1 MDPDDFRTAFIPD
14 QAPRLTRR
22 RLLRGL
28 GVGLAGLSIAP
39 IVAACGGS
47 AATAT
52 PPPATKATSTSSSSS
67 SSTAAAAT
75 SSSASSSSSAATSQ
89 ASGGAA
95 SGSNS
100 AASSSAASSSASSSA
115 GAAYTP
121 PAISTGN
128 HSLTFLMWSH
138 FVPAYDDYF
147 DKYAKDWGTKN
158 KVNVTVDHIPT
169 NTIFQRSSAE
179 VAAGTGHDLTLLEN
193 PPDTYIFADKL
204 NDLTKLADYLGATY
218 GGWLDIA
225 KSAGLVKDTWRGIP
239 DFYIPFPGLYRTDYF
254 KDAGVNAFDKW
265 SDMIDGGKKLK
276 DKGHQMGFAISAT
289 GDSNSSLFGIL
300 WGYGAAVTA
309 KDGKTITINSPETKA
324 AIEDVVKIYQS
335 AMTSEV
341 LSWDDS
347 SNNRLLAS
355 GVGSFIL
362 NPISAYRSAPP
373 EIQAQTAVSICP
385 AGPKGRV
392 MRVPTRTWVNWK
404 WTKDQ
409 AVAEKFLY
417 DYFAQW
423 MDGFKAST
431 GYDNPTLK
439 AFEKKPMPI
448 LGEDPKLNILQDLG
462 QYAAADGYPG
472 PSTAAASQVVN
483 TYVIPNMFAK
493 ACTGSTTDQAI
504 AFAEEQITS
513 IYQKNPVQ

>member
-1 MDPDDFRTAFIPD
+1 MEPDDVRTEFTPD

-28 GVGLAGLSIAP
+28 GFGLAGLSIAP
-39 IVAACGGS
+39 IVAACGGA
-47 AATAT
+47 AATAP
-52 PPPATKATSTSSSSS
+52 PPPATKTASTSSSS
-67 SSTAAAAT
+67 TTAAAT
-75 SSSASSSSSAATSQ
+75 SSSASSASTTQ
-89 ASGGAA
+89 ASAGAA
-95 SGSNS
+95 SGGSTS
-100 AASSSAASSSASSSA
+100 AASSSAASGA
-115 GAAYTP
+115 GTNYTP
-121 PAISTGN
+121 PAISAGN

-147 DKYAKDWGTKN
+147 DKYAKDWGAKN
-158 KVNVTVDHIPT
+158 KVSVTVDHIPT

-204 NDLTKLADYLGATY
+204 NDLGKLADYLGTTY

-225 KSAGLVKDTWRGIP
+225 KSAGQVSGAWKGIP
-239 DFYIPFPGLYRTDYF
+239 DFYIAFPGLYRTDYF
-254 KDAGVNAFDKW
+254 QDAGVQPFDKW

-276 DKGHQMGFAISAT
+276 DKGHQLGFAISAT
-289 GDSNSSLFGIL
+289 GDSNSALFGIL
-300 WGYGAAVTA
+300 WGYGASVTA

-324 AIEDVVKIYQS
+324 AIEAVVNIYKS

-373 EIQAQTAVSICP
+373 EIQAKTAVSTCP
-385 AGPKGRV
+385 SGPKGRV

-423 MDGFKAST
+423 LDSFNAST
-431 GYDNPTLK
+431 GYDNPTLH

-448 LGEDPKLNILQDLG
+448 LGSDPKLNILQDLG

-493 ACTGSTTDQAI
+493 ACTGSTTDQAV
-504 AFAEEQITS
+504 AFAEEQIKS
-513 IYQKNPVQ
+513 IYEKNPVQ